1 MRPIR
6 FLNFINQNLE
16 INGRYFLIAENRNQK
31 SGLRKSEI
39 RNPKTENGNQK
50 SEIRKRKSEMRNP
63 KSEIRNPKSEIRNP
77 KSELQNPKSE
87 IRNQKSEIRNQK
99 SEIRNPKS
107 EIGNRKSE
115 IGKRKTEIR
124 KQKSEIGKIRNQKSK
139 IRLSKGT
146 WRDVITLQPSSQD
159 HDKKPI
165 LRLTCPQVSSLHTR
179 HKEFVPSALWR
190 VYYSVGLH
198 VKTRALL
205 LHWEWRRKLKIFLT
219 LVASWETFNS
229 TCRQNFRKYAGFRG
243 EAFVDIAKPT
253 ACEGFRPRSWAK
265 RNRKMQ

>member
-1 MRPIR
+1 MASIFWLP
-6 FLNFINQNLE
+6 
-16 INGRYFLIAENRNQK
+16 K
-31 SGLRKSEI
+31 TEI
-39 RNPKTENGNQK
+39 RNRDWG
-50 SEIRKRKSEMRNP
+50 
-63 KSEIRNPKSEIRNP
+63 
-77 KSELQNPKSE
+77 
-87 IRNQKSEIRNQK
+87 
-99 SEIRNPKS
+99 NPKS

-115 IGKRKTEIR
+115 IRN
-124 KQKSEIGKIRNQKSK
+124 QKSEIGNRKSEIRNQKSK

-159 HDKKPI
+159 HDEKPI
-165 LRLTCPQVSSLHTR
+165 LRFTCPQVFSLHKR

-198 VKTRALL
+198 VKTWALL

-243 EAFVDIAKPT
+243 EVFVDIAKPT
-253 ACEGFRPRSWAK
+253 VCDDFRPRSWAK
-265 RNRKMQ
+265 WNRKMQKKCKLRGTFLLTFFYPHIC

>member
-1 MRPIR
+1 MAGIFWLPKTEIR
-6 FLNFINQNLE
+6 
-16 INGRYFLIAENRNQK
+16 NRDLGNP
-31 SGLRKSEI
+31 KSEI
-39 RNPKTENGNQK
+39 RKRKTEIKNQKSENGNQK
-50 SEIRKRKSEMRNP
+50 SEIRNK

-77 KSELQNPKSE
+77 KSEIGN
-87 IRNQKSEIRNQK
+87 R
-99 SEIRNPKS
+99 KS
-107 EIGNRKSE
+107 EIGNRKSEIGNQKSE

-198 VKTRALL
+198 VKTWALL

-229 TCRQNFRKYAGFRG
+229 TCRHNFRKYAGFRG

>member
-1 MRPIR
+1 MAGIFWLP
-6 FLNFINQNLE
+6 
-16 INGRYFLIAENRNQK
+16 K
-31 SGLRKSEI
+31 TEI
-39 RNPKTENGNQK
+39 RNRDLGNPK
-50 SEIRKRKSEMRNP
+50 SEIRKRKTENGKRKSKIRNQKTEIRNQ

-77 KSELQNPKSE
+77 
-87 IRNQKSEIRNQK
+87 KSEIRNQK

-107 EIGNRKSE
+107 EIGNQKSE
-115 IGKRKTEIR
+115 IGKRKTESR
-124 KQKSEIGKIRNQKSK
+124 KQKSEIGKIRNQNSK

-179 HKEFVPSALWR
+179 HKEFVPSVLWR
-190 VYYSVGLH
+190 VYYSVGLN
-198 VKTRALL
+198 VITWALL

-229 TCRQNFRKYAGFRG
+229 TCRQNLRKYAGFRG